1 MTTAALKMLLASAV
15 LLTAT
20 RGDAADRF
28 GLSFF
33 SLVPPPGW
41 WTESD
46 KHHRLVS
53 GAGRGEEPPILIIEA
68 CSPAE
73 HSSCPRKCDLP
84 AITESRVVSDLHFAF
99 KPIKRRD
106 DYVEYGASSEQAYV
120 GGGKAFTAVR
130 LLCGPAGF
138 IYAALMESDP
148 SHASGAELDAVID
161 SIEWSK

>member
-1 MTTAALKMLLASAV
+1 MTTAAQKMLLASAIV
-15 LLTAT
+15 LTAT
-20 RGDAADRF
+20 HGNAADRF

-46 KHHRLVS
+46 KQHRLVS
-53 GAGRGEEPPILIIEA
+53 GAGKGEEPPILIVEA
-68 CSPAE
+68 CSSAE
-73 HSSCPRKCDLP
+73 YPGCPRKCDLP
-84 AITESRVVSDLHFAF
+84 AMAQSRGVSDLHLSLKA
-99 KPIKRRD
+99 IKRRD
-106 DYVEYGASSEQAYV
+106 DYVEYGASSEQFV
-120 GGGKAFTAVR
+120 EGGKAFTAVR

-148 SHASGAELDAVID
+148 RHDSAAELDAVID